1 MFNNN
6 LIPGTVHGTIMGRG
20 QRNLSQ
26 TQPPKQLNQP
36 PPEANLPRGLNF
48 YADYS
53 GCGYWRMLW
62 PEQILTAYHKM
73 VIHGST
79 VMCFDEGWY
88 RDVKAVRIQRQ
99 ATPGQLKFVKFLK
112 ELSIRHNFRLIYE
125 IDDIIF
131 KEDIPDYNKFKAAFV
146 DPVIRETAQEIMS
159 MCDEITVTCEFM
171 KKYYLDKT
179 PCKNITVIPNYMPRF
194 WMGNFYNEKNISR
207 NFDKHRKKPVVLYPG
222 SGAHFDVDNRVK
234 QQDDFGHVV
243 DEVIKTKNKF
253 DWVFL
258 GAFPLKVR
266 PYIKSGEMKFVP
278 WNHLYDYPQTVADIN
293 PNVIVAPLCD
303 NTFNKAKSDLKYI
316 EACAYGL
323 PGICQDIDTYAN
335 APIRFTTGPEMIDQ
349 ISSATK
355 DKSTY
360 MKISRTAR
368 KYAETRWLENE
379 ENISKYFELYTTPY
393 KSPERKHINSVPA
406 N

>member
-1 MFNNN
+1 MMFNNN
-6 LIPGTVHGTIMGRG
+6 AIIPGSVPGTIMGVTPNRG
-20 QRNLSQ
+20 VSH
-26 TQPPKQLNQP
+26 QPEKLPP
-36 PPEANLPRGLNF
+36 PPESQLPRGINF

-88 RDVKAVRIQRQ
+88 RDVKAIRVQRQ

-112 ELSIRHNFRLIYE
+112 DLSQKYGFRLIYE

-131 KEDIPDYNKFKAAFV
+131 KEDIPDYNKFKAAFT

-159 MCDEITVTCEFM
+159 LCDEVTVTCDFM
-171 KKYYLDKT
+171 KQYYLEKT
-179 PCKNITVIPNYMPRF
+179 PNKNITVIPNYMPRF
-194 WMGNFYNEKNISR
+194 WMGNFYDEKSLGRNFEKN
-207 NFDKHRKKPVVLYPG
+207 RKKPRVLYPG

-243 DEVIKTKNKF
+243 DHVIKTRKKF
-253 DWVFL
+253 KWVFL

-266 PYIKSGEMKFVP
+266 PYIQSGEMEFIQ
-278 WNHLYDYPQTVADIN
+278 WNHLYDYPYAISN
-293 PNVIVAPLCD
+293 IKANVLVAPLCD
-303 NTFNKAKSDLKYI
+303 NVFNRAKSDLKYI

-323 PGICQDIDTYAN
+323 PSVCQDIDTYAN
-335 APIRFTTGPEMIDQ
+335 APYRFTTGDEMIDQ
-349 ISSATK
+349 IDSVVK

-360 MKISRTAR
+360 MKISRKAR
-368 KYAETRWLENE
+368 GYAETRWLESE
-379 ENISKYFELYTTPY
+379 ENIGKYYELYTTEY
-393 KSPERKHINSVPA
+393 NSPDRKYINSV